1 MKLFWGQGI
10 FLSEFDFK
18 NLCRNQF
25 NENNEK
31 YAADPEEGFLKK
43 SIRRTS
49 SIQQRESYLKK
60 IIF

>member
-25 NENNEK
+25 NENNEN
-31 YAADPEEGFLKK
+31 YAADPEEGFL
-43 SIRRTS
+43 
-49 SIQQRESYLKK
+49 
-60 IIF
+60 